1 MPVSSADAVPLATAS
16 SPAARKTL
24 QEGLRDM
31 AWPLVPSRVAT
42 GSREA
47 ATSIIRLNPYQTVA
61 GLPGG

>member
-1 MPVSSADAVPLATAS
+1 MLVSSADAVPLATAS

-47 ATSIIRLNPYQTVA
+47 ATSIIRL
-61 GLPGG
+61 